1 MVGKEDEHIVFSKG
15 GLRYIIGIQ
24 NEDETGIEICETIT
38 KNVDVEFETKEQ
50 IENLAM
56 K

>member
-1 MVGKEDEHIVFSKG
+1 MQFDAGIIKWSKG
-15 GLRYIIGIQ
+15 GLRNIIGIQ
-24 NEDETGIEICETIT
+24 NEDETGMDICETKT